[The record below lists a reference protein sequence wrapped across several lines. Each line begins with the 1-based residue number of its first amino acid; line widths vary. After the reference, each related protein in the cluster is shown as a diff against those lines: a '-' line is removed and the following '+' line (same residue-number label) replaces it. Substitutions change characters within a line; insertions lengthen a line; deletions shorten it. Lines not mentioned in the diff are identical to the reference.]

1 MIGEPLNPRAVR
13 MDLESTRKVLRII
26 HSEDRKVPRAV
37 AREIPRIARAVD
49 MIVKAL
55 RQGGR
60 LIYVGAGTSG
70 RLGLLDAAECPPTF
84 NTSPDMVRAVL
95 AGGRRAVTRA
105 VEGAEDSSSLG
116 QRDMR
121 RLRLSKRDVVVGLSA
136 SGNTPYTVAALALAR
151 RRGAQT
157 VAVTTHPRSKA
168 ALLAEVSIAPVVGPE
183 VIAGSTRMKAGT
195 AQKLVLNMLST
206 AAMIR
211 LGYTYGGWMINVR
224 RTNRKL
230 MRRAERILE
239 QTTGVGT
246 AAARRAM
253 RRAGGNTRVALIML
267 KLGCPAREARRK
279 LAEAGGE
286 LRRALGEIAR

>member
-1 MIGEPLNPRAVR
+1 MISDPLNPRAVR
-13 MDLESTRKVLRII
+13 IDLQSTQKILRVIN
-26 HSEDRKVPRAV
+26 SEDRKVPAAV

-49 MIVKAL
+49 LIVKAL

-84 NTSPDMVRAVL
+84 NTSPNMVRAVL
-95 AGGRRAVTRA
+95 AGGARAVTHA
-105 VEGAEDSSSLG
+105 AEGAEDSASLG

-121 RLRLSKRDVVVGLSA
+121 RLRLSRRDIVVGLSA
-136 SGNTPYTVAALALAR
+136 SGNTPYTVAALAFAR
-151 RRGAQT
+151 RRGAHT
-157 VAVTTHPRSKA
+157 VAVTTHPRSRA
-168 ALLAEVSIAPVVGPE
+168 ALLADVSIATVVGPE

-224 RTNRKL
+224 RASSKL
-230 MRRAERILE
+230 MRRAEQIL
-239 QTTGVGT
+239 QQATGVGP
-246 AAARRAM
+246 AAARRAI
-253 RRAGGNTRVALIML
+253 RQAGGNTRVALIML
-267 KLGCPAREARRK
+267 KLGCAAREARRK
-279 LAEAGGE
+279 LEEACGE
-286 LRRALGEIAR
+286 LRRALGESKR